1 MASRTATIKAV
12 VLGDASEFKEAMQD
26 VEVAAGKAGDKVKRD
41 LNESFDNLGEGAG
54 SAEQKFIGLS
64 DTITGTADVME
75 GLRTGNVQ
83 VLAMGLADLAG
94 AAEALWASVGKT
106 VTNLWAKV
114 TATGADTAAT
124 ATNTTATIGQRI
136 ATVASTIATKAQAAA
151 QWALNTAMSANP
163 IMLVVIAIGALVAAF
178 VLAYKNVDWFR
189 NLVDAVARFFVDTF
203 WPILKQV
210 GEWIGT
216 AFVALWDA
224 ASAAVGW
231 LVGQAMEL
239 WDVFSTHVWPLLMD
253 VGKWLGNAYVAYVKA
268 VIDVIGWLV
277 DRAMELW
284 DVFSTYV
291 WPLLKRVAG
300 WIGDYF
306 VTQWQAATTAVG
318 WVIDKLQALWAK
330 AVEVKDGITTAL
342 DTLVGFVSG
351 LGDRIAGAASG
362 MWDGIKSS
370 FKGAINTVIGWWN
383 DLSFSFPGVDVPFG
397 PDIPGFSMSV
407 AGAGLSVPYLAAGG
421 IIKGGR
427 GGTLAMIGEGR
438 RDELVVPLDRAG
450 RNGLGTNVIHIHA
463 APGTNN
469 RELGRIMQGV
479 LNEYGRAK

>member
-1 MASRTATIKAV
+1 MSSRTATIKAV

-26 VEVAAGKAGDKVKRD
+26 VESAAGKAGDKVKRD
-41 LNESFDNLGEGAG
+41 LNDSFDNLGEGAG
-54 SAEQKFIGLS
+54 NAEQKFIGLS

-94 AAEALWASVGKT
+94 AAEALWASIGKT
-106 VTNLWAKV
+106 ITNLWKKV
-114 TATGADTAAT
+114 TATAADTAAT
-124 ATNTTATIGQRI
+124 TTNTTATIGQRI

-151 QWALNTAMSANP
+151 QWALNTALSANP
-163 IMLVVIAIGALVAAF
+163 IALVVIAIAALVAAF

-189 NLVDAVARFFVDTF
+189 NLVDKLAAWFVDTF

-216 AFVALWDA
+216 AFVALWNA

-231 LVGQAMEL
+231 LIDRAMEL

-291 WPLLKRVAG
+291 WPLLKQVAA
-300 WIGDYF
+300 WIGNYF
-306 VTQWQAATTAVG
+306 VLQWQAATTAVG
-318 WVIDKLQALWAK
+318 WVIDKLQALWDK
-330 AVEVKDGITTAL
+330 ANAVKDGIFAAF
-342 DTLVGFVSG
+342 DAVVGFVSG
-351 LGDRIAGAASG
+351 LGERISSAASG

-370 FKGAINTVIGWWN
+370 FRSAINTIIGWWN
-383 DLSFSFPGVDVPFG
+383 NLSFSVPGINVPLG
-397 PDIPGFSMSV
+397 PDIPGFTV
-407 AGAGLSVPYLAAGG
+407 NTPNIPYLAAGG
-421 IIKGGR
+421 LIKGGR
-427 GGTLAMIGEGR
+427 GGTLAMLGEGR
-438 RDELVVPLDRAG
+438 RDELVVPLNRAANS
-450 RNGLGTNVIHIHA
+450 RLGGHTFNIYTGPATNA
-463 APGTNN
+463 RQLG
-469 RELGRIMQGV
+469 RELQRY
-479 LNEYGRAK
+479 LNEYSRATP